1 MRVIEFKLK
10 TNSHQKIAIQE
21 AIRVGQ
27 FIRNKCLRFW
37 MDSTKEDQVNYGTL
51 CRLTTELSN
60 SPEFSFVGKLNS
72 MARQAS
78 AERAWF
84 SISRFYDNCQRGLAK
99 KGYPKFKKFSRSVEY
114 KTSGWKLTE
123 DKKFIHITDKTGIGK
138 LKLIGTFKREILD
151 KSTIKRVRLIKRADG
166 FYCQFVLEI
175 ERVEP
180 FDSTG
185 KEVGIDLG
193 LNHFLTDSNG
203 DKIDNPRFLRKSEKR
218 LKKAQRKL
226 SKKKKGSQ
234 KRLKQKSKVA
244 RLHLKVSRQR
254 KDFAVKTAKALIQ
267 SNDLVV
273 YEDLKVSNMVKNP
286 KLAKSIQDASWSMF
300 TDWLDYFGKIH
311 GKFVVAVNP
320 QYTSQ
325 QCSSCG
331 NIVKKTLSVRTH
343 VCSCGCVL
351 DRDENAAINIL
362 ARANTVGR
370 TEIQALGQTTHCLL
384 GESLVDKVTG

>member
-1 MRVIEFKLK
+1 MHN
-10 TNSHQKIAIQE
+10 NS
-21 AIRVGQ
+21 R
-27 FIRNKCLRFW
+27 
-37 MDSTKEDQVNYGTL
+37 
-51 CRLTTELSN
+51 
-60 SPEFSFVGKLNS
+60 
-72 MARQAS
+72 
-78 AERAWF
+78 RA
-84 SISRFYDNCQRGLAK
+84 
-99 KGYPKFKKFSRSVEY
+99 
-114 KTSGWKLTE
+114 
-123 DKKFIHITDKTGIGK
+123 
-138 LKLIGTFKREILD
+138 
-151 KSTIKRVRLIKRADG
+151 
-166 FYCQFVLEI
+166 
-175 ERVEP
+175 
-180 FDSTG
+180 
-185 KEVGIDLG
+185 
-193 LNHFLTDSNG
+193 
-203 DKIDNPRFLRKSEKR
+203 

-254 KDFAVKTAKALIQ
+254 KDFAIKTAKVLIQ

-325 QCSSCG
+325 QCSDCG

-384 GESLVDKVTG
+384 SESLVDKVTG